1 MSFCD
6 PFNLASGDFLAVVFQ
21 SLSSGQ
27 LSVTPWTVAPQALLC
42 FTISQSLLKLVSI
55 ESVML
60 SNHLIVCHPLLL
72 PSVLAAPPL
81 LATVWNHLLEL
92 SEHHNGWSLAY
103 KKWGTERP
111 LCLGAPESHL
121 VSDSVALGACT
132 MWWNNHLYRVQNT
145 SITPK

>member
-1 MSFCD
+1 MSFSD

-27 LSVTPWTVAPQALLC
+27 LSVTPWTAAPQALLC

-60 SNHLIVCHPLLL
+60 SNHLIFCHPLLL

-121 VSDSVALGACT
+121 VSDSVALGART